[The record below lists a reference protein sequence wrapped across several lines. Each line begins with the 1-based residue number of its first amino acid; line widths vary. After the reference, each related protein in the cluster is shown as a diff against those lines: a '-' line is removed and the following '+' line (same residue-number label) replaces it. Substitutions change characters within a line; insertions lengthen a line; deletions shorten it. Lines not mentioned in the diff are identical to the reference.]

1 MQKSCFKPP
10 RSEDG
15 SRDEI
20 PCGVWGSAPSRFGRQ
35 PNVPN
40 ISKKEA
46 VSEQNAEHPT
56 IETGRVQG
64 VFNILIKRIAEGCT
78 LFLTYSYFFLS
89 TVDFAS
95 VAHGRAMCYPVVT
108 GLK

>member
-1 MQKSCFKPP
+1 MRGLGQSPKQ
-10 RSEDG
+10 
-15 SRDEI
+15 
-20 PCGVWGSAPSRFGRQ
+20 VLGRQ

-46 VSEQNAEHPT
+46 VSEQDAEHPT

-64 VFNILIKRIAEGCT
+64 VFHILIKRIAEGCP
-78 LFLTYSYFFLS
+78 LFLIYSYFFLS

>member
-1 MQKSCFKPP
+1 MKSLAGFGAGPQAGLG
-10 RSEDG
+10 G
-15 SRDEI
+15 SPTYPI
-20 PCGVWGSAPSRFGRQ
+20 YQ
-35 PNVPN
+35 
-40 ISKKEA
+40 KKEA
-46 VSEQNAEHPT
+46 VSEQDAEHPT

-64 VFNILIKRIAEGCT
+64 VFHILIKRIAEGCP

-95 VAHGRAMCYPVVT
+95 VAHGRGMCYPVVT